1 MIALAQRNIK
11 LYFRNHTGVVMS
23 LIGALIS
30 FFIYIFFLQEN
41 LSSSWNSVKH
51 ITPMLDA
58 WMIGGT
64 LAITGITTAFAV
76 MGQLVSDRTNDVSWD
91 FRMTSMSPLQI
102 SSSYFLS
109 TAFFSFIMQVVVFA
123 VMAVYF
129 NVQDKLAFNADMV
142 LSLFVVT
149 VVNTIFATIFS
160 QIIIEFIH
168 THTIYSRIATL
179 IGTLMGFLVATYMP
193 MGLLSAGAQR
203 FIKLFPGAYI
213 AASYR
218 EILMHHYV
226 VSDIPHAMRDEF
238 TKFLGVK
245 ISINDHLLTISNNVW
260 LVLAVSLVGFIAYVI
275 INRLKYNQD

>member
-30 FFIYIFFLQEN
+30 FFIYVFFLQEN
-41 LSSSWNSVKH
+41 LSSSWSSVTN

-76 MGQLVSDRTNDVSWD
+76 MGQLVSDRSNDVSWD
-91 FRMTSMSPLQI
+91 FQMTAMSPLKI
-102 SSSYFLS
+102 SLSYFLS
-109 TAFFSFIMQVVVFA
+109 TALVSFVMQVIVFA
-123 VMAVYF
+123 IMATYF
-129 NVQDKLAFNADMV
+129 SIQDELT
-142 LSLFVVT
+142 LSANMAWSLLVVT
-149 VVNTIFATIFS
+149 IANTIFSTVLS
-160 QIIIEFIH
+160 QLIVEFIN

-179 IGTLMGFLVATYMP
+179 IGTLTGFLVATYMP
-193 MGLLSAGAQR
+193 MGLLSTDAQR
-203 FIKLFPGAYI
+203 FIKLFPGAYV

-226 VSDIPHAMRDEF
+226 NSDIPDTMRDEF

-245 ISINDHLLTISNNVW
+245 LSINDHLLTISNNLW
-260 LVLAVSLVGFIAYVI
+260 LIFAVSLVGLIAYVI
-275 INRLKYNQD
+275 INRLKYKQD